1 LNETRYPT
9 VILGGGFVG
18 LFAALH
24 LHHQRY
30 SVPTLLID
38 REWSFTFKP
47 LLYEFLS
54 GEMNDRLIRLR
65 YDDLLKHT
73 GIAFV
78 KDEIVQIDL
87 QQQQIYLASGL
98 HYRYEHLVL
107 ALGSVTNY
115 LNVPGAQDN
124 TIAFRT
130 DGDAMTLGQHLRDR
144 LQQASQ
150 TQDPDLRRQMLTV
163 AILGAGRSGVELAG
177 TLADLLPEWYAPLG
191 GTVAE
196 IRLKIVQRGQDIL
209 KGDPEQLRKVA
220 EVALQ
225 HRAIPVEL
233 CLESEV
239 KSVRAGEIELLR
251 HDRVETL
258 TAGTII
264 WTTGTTPHPLIKTLP
279 IPNEHRDRAARLHV
293 TPTLQL
299 PDFPNVFAAGDCVTN
314 PEHPLPTIA
323 QVAYQQGAAIAHNL
337 QALAE
342 NRSLVPAKVQLRG
355 TLMKLGLAES
365 VAEIFDRVE
374 VKGNLG
380 HLLRQAT
387 YIEMLP
393 TPARNF
399 KATAEWLSE
408 GVFDRITGT

>member
-1 LNETRYPT
+1 
-9 VILGGGFVG
+9 
-18 LFAALH
+18 
-24 LHHQRY
+24 
-30 SVPTLLID
+30 
-38 REWSFTFKP
+38 
-47 LLYEFLS
+47 
-54 GEMNDRLIRLR
+54 
-65 YDDLLKHT
+65 
-73 GIAFV
+73 
-78 KDEIVQIDL
+78 
-87 QQQQIYLASGL
+87 
-98 HYRYEHLVL
+98 
-107 ALGSVTNY
+107 
-115 LNVPGAQDN
+115 
-124 TIAFRT
+124 
-130 DGDAMTLGQHLRDR
+130 
-144 LQQASQ
+144 
-150 TQDPDLRRQMLTV
+150 
-163 AILGAGRSGVELAG
+163 
-177 TLADLLPEWYAPLG
+177 
-191 GTVAE
+191 
-196 IRLKIVQRGQDIL
+196 
-209 KGDPEQLRKVA
+209 
-220 EVALQ
+220 LQ

-399 KATAEWLSE
+399 KATAEWLSD